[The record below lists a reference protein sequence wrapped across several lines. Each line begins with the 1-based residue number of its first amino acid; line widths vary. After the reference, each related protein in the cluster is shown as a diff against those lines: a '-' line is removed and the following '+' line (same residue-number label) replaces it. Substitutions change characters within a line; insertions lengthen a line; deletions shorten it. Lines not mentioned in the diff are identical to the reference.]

1 MFKSGLEEKVS
12 DLLCELGVDYEYES
26 VSFAYTI
33 QHLYTPDFVLPNGV
47 VLETKGYWRPE
58 DRRKVRQVIAEN
70 PDIDLRMV
78 FQDPYKKLAKNQRRP
93 MHNGARDMELNGV
106 HFTPYQLIGLHDRKR
121 IYKTRT
127 MQ

>member
-12 DLLCELGVDYEYES
+12 DLLCELGVDYDYES

-70 PDIDLRMV
+70 PDLDLRMV
-78 FQDPYKKLAKNQRRP
+78 FQDPYKK
-93 MHNGARDMELNGV
+93 
-106 HFTPYQLIGLHDRKR
+106 T
-121 IYKTRT
+121 
-127 MQ
+127 

>member
-58 DRRKVRQVIAEN
+58 DRRKVRQVIEEN

-78 FQDPYKKLAKNQRRP
+78 FQDPYKKISKKSKTTYAKWCSRYGIKWCAFHAIP
-93 MHNGARDMELNGV
+93 IDWL
-106 HFTPYQLIGLHDRKR
+106 T
-121 IYKTRT
+121 
-127 MQ
+127 

>member
-12 DLLCELGVDYEYES
+12 DLLCELGVDYEYEGT
-26 VSFAYTI
+26 SFAYTI

-58 DRRKVRQVIAEN
+58 DRRKVRQVIEEN

-78 FQDPYKKLAKNQRRP
+78 FQDPYKKISKRSKTTYAKWCSRYGIKWCAFHAIP
-93 MHNGARDMELNGV
+93 IDWL
-106 HFTPYQLIGLHDRKR
+106 T
-121 IYKTRT
+121 
-127 MQ
+127 